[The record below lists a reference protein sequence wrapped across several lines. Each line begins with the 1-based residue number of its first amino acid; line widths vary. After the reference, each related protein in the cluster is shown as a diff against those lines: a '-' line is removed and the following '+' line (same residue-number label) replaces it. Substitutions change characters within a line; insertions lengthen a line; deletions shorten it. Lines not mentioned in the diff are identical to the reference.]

1 MGCLLLSAS
10 GATMTKLT
18 FTTCALALAS
28 VALAQMI
35 VPADARS
42 RHHRRGHA
50 VAASGQNVT
59 GGRAGRDN
67 SAAGG
72 NASQPSRP
80 GAQGSGGS
88 GGGGGQ

>member
-1 MGCLLLSAS
+1 MRQ
-10 GATMTKLT
+10 LT
-18 FTTCALALAS
+18 FTTCALVLATA
-28 VALAQMI
+28 ALAQMI

-50 VAASGQNVT
+50 VAGSGQNVT

-80 GAQGSGGS
+80 RAQGS
-88 GGGGGQ
+88 GGGGGNSGQ